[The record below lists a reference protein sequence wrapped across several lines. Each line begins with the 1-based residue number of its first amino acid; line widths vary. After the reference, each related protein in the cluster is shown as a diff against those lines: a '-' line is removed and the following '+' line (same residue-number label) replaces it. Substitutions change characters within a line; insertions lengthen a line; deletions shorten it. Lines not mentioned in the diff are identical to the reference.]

1 MATADRPVLDDAE
14 LRRVESAFLHI
25 VKSVMNASHRAG
37 GGLDRAAYVTL
48 VYLERHGTVRL
59 TELASLL
66 SVDGSTVSRQVRNL
80 EDLSLLQRTEDP
92 ADRRASVIALT
103 DIGRDELNRQRA
115 ARWAGISYALA
126 AMPQL
131 RRERILDLFDELAG
145 ATEAPV
151 EVRARAAR

>member
-1 MATADRPVLDDAE
+1 MTTAQPPVLDDAE

-66 SVDGSTVSRQVRNL
+66 AVDGSTVSRQVRNL
-80 EDLSLLQRTEDP
+80 EDLSLVQRAEDP
-92 ADRRASVIALT
+92 VDRRASVIALT
-103 DIGRDELNRQRA
+103 DVGREELNRQRA
-115 ARWAGISYALA
+115 ARWAGVSYALA
-126 AMPQL
+126 AMPKL

-145 ATEAPV
+145 ATDLPCDS
-151 EVRARAAR
+151 RAKATR